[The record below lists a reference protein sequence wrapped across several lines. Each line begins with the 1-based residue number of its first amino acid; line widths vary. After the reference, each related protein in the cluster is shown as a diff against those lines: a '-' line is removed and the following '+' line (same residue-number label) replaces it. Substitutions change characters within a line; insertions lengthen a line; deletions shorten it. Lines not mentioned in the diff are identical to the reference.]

1 MNGDNGPGRLP
12 RTMDVYAV
20 RAGLPYGWAVA
31 YPRRRGS
38 LLLAISLFLTTV
50 LTTLAVGAQ
59 FAMAYANNQAPFSND
74 FNLLGYY
81 AAIFSEPALLLLG
94 LPFSFTL
101 LGILLAHELG
111 HFYACRF
118 YGIAA
123 SYPYFIPAPTLI
135 GTMGAFIR
143 IRSPIVNRKAL
154 FDVGL
159 AGPVVGF
166 LFALPA
172 LALAIA
178 YSKVIPAAQ
187 VNSTLFFGHPL
198 LERLLAAILR
208 PGVPVENIFLH
219 PVGRAAWVGLFAT
232 ALNLI
237 PAGQLDGGH
246 IVYSVASEKHRQ
258 ISLTVAAALILLG
271 GPALLASFGVRV
283 PLALANQWPGWGFW
297 GVLLLT
303 LGFRHPPLLDRWEPI
318 DAPRRM
324 WALVAVVIFAL
335 CFMPIP
341 FVILD

>member
-1 MNGDNGPGRLP
+1 MNGDNGPDRFP
-12 RTMDVYAV
+12 YAADVFAL
-20 RAGLPYGWAVA
+20 RAAPGTWAAA

-38 LLLAISLFLTTV
+38 LLLAITLFLLTV
-50 LTTLAVGAQ
+50 ASTLAVGAQ
-59 FAMAYANNQAPFSND
+59 FALAYANNQAPFSSE
-74 FNLLGYY
+74 FNLLGFYLE
-81 AAIFSEPALLLLG
+81 ILSEPGLLLLG
-94 LPFSFTL
+94 VPFSFTL

-111 HFYACRF
+111 HFYACRY

-123 SYPYFIPAPTLI
+123 SYPYFLPAPTLI

-166 LFALPA
+166 LFAMPA
-172 LALAIA
+172 LAIAMA

-187 VNSTLFFGHPL
+187 VNSTIIFGHPL
-198 LERLLAAILR
+198 LERMFAAVFH
-208 PGVPVENIFLH
+208 PGVRVENIFLH

-246 IVYSVASEKHRQ
+246 IVYSVASEKHRR
-258 ISLTVAAALILLG
+258 ISLLVATALILLG
-271 GPALLASFGVRV
+271 GPALLAWLGVRV
-283 PLALANQWPGWGFW
+283 PLVLANQWPGWGFW
-297 GVLLLT
+297 GVLLLS

-318 DAPRRM
+318 DAKRRV
-324 WALVAVVIFAL
+324 WAAIAVLIFAL
-335 CFMPIP
+335 CFMPVP